1 MRDYNKTT
9 TSITIALNAQIEKNN
24 ENKQKEEEESYASHG
39 SNSVYH
45 HIKHKVCS
53 LVFVCLLLF
62 INHNDDDDD
71 DLILVFGLFLFLSFS
86 LFFSFIFFFVFVC
99 PFWLLFL
106 PDRAN
111 SFYERQDS
119 LRSGY
124 LSDRETVAVGGSSR
138 SGGPGSAL
146 TGSSGN
152 IVVQQQTSI
161 ESNDSRLC
169 YLTSSEVGNNF
180 NKQKQNPASI
190 FESISF
196 LGRFFNKFPICGGK
210 FNYNPSPFFLNT
222 AFELVCVFSC

>member
-1 MRDYNKTT
+1 M
-9 TSITIALNAQIEKNN
+9 
-24 ENKQKEEEESYASHG
+24 
-39 SNSVYH
+39 
-45 HIKHKVCS
+45 
-53 LVFVCLLLF
+53 
-62 INHNDDDDD
+62 NHNDNDDDD
-71 DLILVFGLFLFLSFS
+71 DLILVFGLFLFLSPFLYFS
-86 LFFSFIFFFVFVC
+86 LFIFFFCFLVC

-180 NKQKQNPASI
+180 NKPKQKKSCVYRRIDPLSWMI
-190 FESISF
+190 FQQISH
-196 LGRFFNKFPICGGK
+196 LCREIQLIIHPHFFQTRH
-210 FNYNPSPFFLNT
+210 LN
-222 AFELVCVFSC
+222 LCVCVFSC